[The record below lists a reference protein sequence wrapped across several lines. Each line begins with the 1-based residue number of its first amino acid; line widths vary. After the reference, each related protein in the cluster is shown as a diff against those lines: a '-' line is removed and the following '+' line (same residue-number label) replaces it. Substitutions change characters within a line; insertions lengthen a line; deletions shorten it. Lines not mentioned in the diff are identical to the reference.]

1 MNYIKCPKCG
11 REEPSFDYAHVC
23 GPVELKRIK
32 EINIEQYC
40 DGWAVEVDG
49 KRFRWDHNDEDMG
62 TEGIKNLLEHLGY
75 TVNLEECY

>member
-32 EINIEQYC
+32 KINIEQYC
-40 DGWAVEVDG
+40 DGWTVVIDD
-49 KRFRWDHNDEDMG
+49 KRFSWNHNDEDMG
-62 TEGIKNLLEHLGY
+62 TEGIKQLLEHLGH
-75 TVNLEECY
+75 TVTVEECY